1 MRLRRLSS
9 RWLVVVVCF
18 AWLPSGLMCAEP
30 CAQFPPAHYTTGQSS
45 PACDGAVR
53 YADTVLSPFV
63 VFALVVAVAFPVLW
77 LLAAISNRKLLR
89 RGRESPDPVRRAIG
103 ERDAAVVDQSGTTAP
118 RGKRGADHET
128 GSE

>member
-1 MRLRRLSS
+1 
-9 RWLVVVVCF
+9 
-18 AWLPSGLMCAEP
+18 
-30 CAQFPPAHYTTGQSS
+30 
-45 PACDGAVR
+45 
-53 YADTVLSPFV
+53 LSPFV